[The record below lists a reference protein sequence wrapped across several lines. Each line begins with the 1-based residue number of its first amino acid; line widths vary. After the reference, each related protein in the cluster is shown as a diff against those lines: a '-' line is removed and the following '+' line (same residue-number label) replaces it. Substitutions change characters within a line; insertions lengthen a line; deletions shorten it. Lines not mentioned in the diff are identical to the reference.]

1 MIREIEHTFL
11 LLYYKSGGEA
21 TRFWKIVVVHFVNC
35 NVNCNVAG
43 TEKNRMK
50 MRPAGL
56 TDLTFIFRK
65 ECL

>member
-21 TRFWKIVVVHFVNC
+21 TRFWKIVVVHFVY
-35 NVNCNVAG
+35 CNVAG
-43 TEKNRMK
+43 SEKNRMK